1 MWTGFPASHLV
12 LMDGAGRTLATLPDR
27 SHGRTAFRDPP
38 GGRQGTG
45 QSDLMPYFSSSR
57 DRLYYLVGESEVH
70 SLAVGGAPQ
79 LVKRLPVGTLEHA
92 GFAVSP
98 DDRTIAV
105 AIIDYSLTPHRLR
118 VYTEDVADSAGHHE
132 LFTSTDR
139 YEWPIAFLGDD
150 LLMAV
155 GPSGSQSGCGDPYCA
170 LYGYRLLGADGTF
183 LRSFCAPPVD
193 VAAGGYGTNL
203 GPITPD
209 GTVCSVGARLV
220 EQRWTG
226 DRVGLPYL
234 CGQYP
239 LPSPTRDLF
248 FCGGPSNTLDVV
260 DSGGHVRRTVTVTPG
275 VGTNGPYT
283 WLDDD
288 HLVISG
294 RIVQISTGASVDIGN
309 AIFEWRVPGDAYSP
323 ATP

>member
-70 SLAVGGAPQ
+70 SLAEGGAPQ

-183 LRSFCAPPVD
+183 LRSFCAPRSTSRREATGPTSGRSPPM
-193 VAAGGYGTNL
+193 ARCAPSARASSSSAGPGTAWACRTCAVS
-203 GPITPD
+203 I
-209 GTVCSVGARLV
+209 
-220 EQRWTG
+220 
-226 DRVGLPYL
+226 
-234 CGQYP
+234 
-239 LPSPTRDLF
+239 PSPPRRGT
-248 FCGGPSNTLDVV
+248 S
-260 DSGGHVRRTVTVTPG
+260 SSAAVRRTPSTWSIPAVTCG
-275 VGTNGPYT
+275 
-283 WLDDD
+283 
-288 HLVISG
+288 G
-294 RIVQISTGASVDIGN
+294 R
-309 AIFEWRVPGDAYSP
+309 
-323 ATP
+323 